1 MFRKILNIITYI
13 FIIII
18 IGIVIAID
26 MNTAIFFL
34 PVVIVILLNL
44 FRDIMV
50 IIKKQEYLSKLN
62 RIIDI
67 STYVMFVYIIISF
80 GVFFYIREEYL
91 YMFILAVGSFVYLI
105 KFLLNKYK

>member
-44 FRDIMV
+44 FRDIMI

-80 GVFFYIREEYL
+80 GVFLYISEEYL

>member
-1 MFRKILNIITYI
+1 MFRKIFSIITYI

-44 FRDIMV
+44 FRDIMI

-80 GVFFYIREEYL
+80 GVFLYIREEYL
-91 YMFILAVGSFVYLI
+91 YMVILAVVSFVYLI

>member
-1 MFRKILNIITYI
+1 MLRKILSVIADVL
-13 FIIII
+13 IIIM
-18 IGIVIAID
+18 IGTVIAI
-26 MNTAIFFL
+26 NQIVAIFFL
-34 PVVIVILLNL
+34 PVLIILVLK
-44 FRDIMV
+44 
-50 IIKKQEYLSKLN
+50 IIKDIIVLMGKYKYLSKLN

-80 GVFFYIREEYL
+80 GVFLYIREEYL

>member
-1 MFRKILNIITYI
+1 MLRKILSVIADVL
-13 FIIII
+13 IIIM
-18 IGIVIAID
+18 IGTVIAI
-26 MNTAIFFL
+26 NQIVAIFFL
-34 PVVIVILLNL
+34 PVLIILVLKIVK
-44 FRDIMV
+44 DIM
-50 IIKKQEYLSKLN
+50 ILMGKYEYLSKLN

-80 GVFFYIREEYL
+80 GVFLYIREEYL

>member
-1 MFRKILNIITYI
+1 MFRKIFSIITYI

-26 MNTAIFFL
+26 INTAIFFL

-44 FRDIMV
+44 FRDIMI

-80 GVFFYIREEYL
+80 GVFLYIREEYL

>member
-1 MFRKILNIITYI
+1 MLRKKLSVIADVL
-13 FIIII
+13 IIIM
-18 IGIVIAID
+18 IGTVIAI
-26 MNTAIFFL
+26 NQIVAIFFL
-34 PVVIVILLNL
+34 PVLIILVLKIVKEIMIL
-44 FRDIMV
+44 MG
-50 IIKKQEYLSKLN
+50 KYEYLSKLN

-91 YMFILAVGSFVYLI
+91 YMVILAVVSFVYLI

>member
-44 FRDIMV
+44 FRDIMI

-91 YMFILAVGSFVYLI
+91 YMVILAVVSFVYLI